1 MIDLPSDNLTLLW
14 KMDRE
19 NRLLIYLLNMVA
31 FHSTLLDYQRVRQ
44 NMPNVG
50 VSNRP
55 SYTHTH
61 HAMVEFQGTFVCQ
74 KIPLSR

>member
-31 FHSTLLDYQRVRQ
+31 FHSTLLDY
-44 NMPNVG
+44 
-50 VSNRP
+50 
-55 SYTHTH
+55 
-61 HAMVEFQGTFVCQ
+61 
-74 KIPLSR
+74 